1 LLKAV
6 TMQMAEA
13 RCLTV
18 RANHVDRLRLVVA
31 AVLLLVSGHAMSAL
45 TDNLGTSVKAMSMG
59 NAVTADPPG
68 IDSIHFNPAGLSH
81 LEGNVKQD
89 NIFGA
94 SIRMKSNFHQPDG
107 FDIGS
112 WTQDPLA
119 GSSSGPVRQKL
130 YIPGIGPTKFNLPMA
145 VGAGLGFSFNKPG
158 SPWTFAT
165 ETYVPQAVGIDRS
178 KDPNDPSRFDGRSV
192 ILQRFVYF
200 SPSVAYKF
208 SNTFSMGLA
217 VPFAH
222 QGFALDTDM
231 RFPNKLLGIIG
242 KLQDAWCGDSGSNP
256 LDEFGFGLC
265 GGGKEGRLRP
275 FNRAGTMK
283 FDMTAPL
290 DPTFNV
296 GMLWEPKDWFAFG
309 AVYQS
314 GSKTTLTGRYTFN
327 ADPMFPKFVQG
338 MYSSLL
344 GPVVAAMFGF
354 PTSIPAVE
362 TGNATMKLPFPAHI
376 QMGFKI
382 KPIDRL
388 QFNVD
393 ANYTDWSKWDKLE
406 IQFDKQV
413 ALLQMARIFGQAD
426 ASKLVIPRNY
436 KDPIHFGFGME
447 VGVAKGF
454 KLRFG
459 YEPRKTSIP
468 QSSFDLIAP
477 LPTMTVRSIGAGYE
491 AKSGLKVDATFSY
504 AKGHYNI
511 PAEASC
517 NMNCSNFFNV
527 IYNPY
532 AGLDVSGSMTV
543 RYGGMSI
550 TKPF

>member
-1 LLKAV
+1 MK
-6 TMQMAEA
+6 MADA
-13 RCLTV
+13 R
-18 RANHVDRLRLVVA
+18 RFA
-31 AVLLLVSGHAMSAL
+31 ALAPLLVALPAMAAL

-68 IDSIHFNPAGLSH
+68 IDAIHFNPAGLSH
-81 LEGNVKQD
+81 LEGRVRQD
-89 NIFGA
+89 NLFGA
-94 SIRMKSNFHQPDG
+94 SIRIKSRFQQPDG
-107 FDIGS
+107 FNIGG
-112 WTQDPLA
+112 WNEDPLS
-119 GSSSGPVRQKL
+119 GTSSGPVRQKL
-130 YIPGIGPTKFNLPMA
+130 YIPGVGPTKFGLPMA
-145 VGAGLGFSFNKPG
+145 VGAGMGFSFNKPG

-192 ILQRFVYF
+192 IMQRFVYF

-208 SNTFSMGLA
+208 SDTLSVGLA

-242 KLQDAWCGDSGSNP
+242 KLQDAWCGDNGGNP

-275 FNRAGTMK
+275 FNRAGTMQ

-290 DPTFNV
+290 DPTYNLGV
-296 GMLWEPKDWFAFG
+296 LWEPKDWFG
-309 AVYQS
+309 WGLVYQS
-314 GSKTTLTGRYTFN
+314 GTKTTLTGRYTFT

-354 PTSIPAVE
+354 PTSIPGVE
-362 TGNATMKLPFPAHI
+362 SGNATMKLPFPAHW
-376 QMGFKI
+376 QMGFKV
-382 KPIDRL
+382 KPL
-388 QFNVD
+388 SNVQFNADV
-393 ANYTDWSKWDKLE
+393 NYTDWSKWDKLE

-447 VGVAKGF
+447 VGLTKAF
-454 KLRFG
+454 KVRFG
-459 YEPRKTSIP
+459 YEPRKTSVP
-468 QSSFDLIAP
+468 QSAFDLIAP
-477 LPTMTVRSIGAGYE
+477 LPTMTVRSVGVGYE

-511 PAEASC
+511 PAETSC
-517 NMNCSNFFNV
+517 NLNCSNFFNV

-550 TKPF
+550 TQPF